1 MIKLAKEKG
10 IICIADEVMTG
21 FGRTGKMFA
30 TDYLKNKPDI
40 VCLAKALTGG
50 TLPLALT
57 LCTPL
62 IYEAFFSDDPSKTFL
77 YGHSYA
83 GNALACAAA
92 HASLDLLEDPKMPEI
107 WNEINQAHQNFA
119 KELEGHPS
127 ILEIRILGT
136 IMAIEYKSEENGYF
150 STLGPKMKSF
160 FKERNV
166 LLRPLGNIIY
176 ILPPYCS
183 TLDDL
188 KLAYQA
194 IFDFTQEQTK

>member
-30 TDYLKNKPDI
+30 TDYLENKPDI

-57 LCTPL
+57 IVTPSV
-62 IYEAFFSDDPSKTFL
+62 YEPFFSEDSSKTFL

-92 HASLDLLEDPKMPEI
+92 HASLDLLGNPKIETV
-107 WNEINQAHQNFA
+107 WKEINNSHQNFA
-119 KELEGHPS
+119 KELEGLPG
-127 ILEIRILGT
+127 IFDIRILGT
-136 IMAIEYKSEENGYF
+136 IMAIELKTEKNGYF
-150 STLGPKMKSF
+150 SDLAPKMKSF
-160 FKERNV
+160 FKRKNV
-166 LLRPLGNIIY
+166 LLRPLGNVIY

-183 TLDDL
+183 LKEDLD
-188 KLAYQA
+188 LAYEA
-194 IFDFTQEQTK
+194 IFEFAKEHV